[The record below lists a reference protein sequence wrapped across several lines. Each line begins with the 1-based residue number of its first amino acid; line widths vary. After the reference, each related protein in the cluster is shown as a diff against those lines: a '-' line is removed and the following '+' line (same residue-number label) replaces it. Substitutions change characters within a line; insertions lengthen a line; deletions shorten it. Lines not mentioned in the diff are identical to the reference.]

1 MSLELFIAR
10 RLYGT
15 RKGTRRISRPAVTIA
30 QWGVAIGAVVMF
42 VSICIIV
49 GFKSQ
54 VRDKVIGFGG
64 HIQVMNAEMD
74 SNGPEATTAGKGM
87 LDEIKSLEGVGQAEP
102 IVQKPGMIVNDGE
115 YEGIVLKGVGE
126 GYDLSFIRDNLV
138 EGTLPQMCDTAST
151 NSIVIS
157 KNIADRLECGINDR
171 ILIYFM
177 HNGIKARKMTVT
189 GIYRTHLNELDNIM
203 AITDIYTTR
212 RLYGWENE
220 KASCIEITI
229 NDYSKLPVMQEKINT
244 IATRHGSLNNET
256 IYTPTIEEL
265 YPSLFAWLEVLD
277 QTVWL
282 ILILVLC
289 ISAFTMISG
298 LLILI
303 LEKSSFIGI
312 MKAIGAKNISI
323 RKVFIYYSS
332 FIIGKGLLI
341 GNILGIILC
350 VVQQQ
355 SGIIILD
362 PEMYYMDKVPIE
374 FNWLLLPM
382 NIIMFILSV
391 AIMVVPSMLISR
403 IEPTKAIKFE

>member
-1 MSLELFIAR
+1 MSLELFIAK

-64 HIQVMNAEMD
+64 HIQVMNAEIS
-74 SNGPEATTAGKGM
+74 SNGPEPVTAGEGM
-87 LDEIKSLEGVGQAEP
+87 LDEIKALEGVKLAEP
-102 IVQKPGMIVNDGE
+102 VAQKPGMIVNNGE

-126 GYDLSFIRDNLV
+126 GYDLSFIEENLI

-157 KNIADRLECGINDR
+157 KNIADRLNCAINDR

-189 GIYRTHLNELDNIM
+189 GRYRTHLNELDNIM
-203 AITDIYTTR
+203 AVTDIYTTR
-212 RLYGWENE
+212 RLYEWEE
-220 KASCIEITI
+220 EMASCIEITI
-229 NDYSKLPVMQEKINT
+229 DNYDRLPEMQEKINDIT
-244 IATRHGSLNNET
+244 ARHGNLNHET

-265 YPSLFAWLEVLD
+265 YPSLFAWLDILD

-312 MKAIGAKNISI
+312 MKAIGAKDVSI
-323 RKVFIYYSS
+323 RKVFIYYSC
-332 FIIGKGLLI
+332 FIIGKGLFI
-341 GNILGIILC
+341 GNILGIVLC
-350 VVQQQ
+350 VIQQQ
-355 SGIIILD
+355 SGIVALD

-374 FNWLLLPM
+374 FSWLLLPM

-403 IEPTKAIKFE
+403 IEPNKVIKSE